1 MWKFIIPQNGQSFQI
16 LRKLYLDEFDY
27 TNIDE
32 LINNYYTYIIY
43 SIFIYLFFIINKI
56 IKMNPERYLDWVWFL
71 EQRIHSYF
79 GDLIDI
85 HFFVIDIH
93 FLSIDKADKKM
104 YINLIKADK

>member
-1 MWKFIIPQNGQSFQI
+1 MERGNFKNGKIQEWKMWKFIIPQNGQSFQI

-56 IKMNPERYLDWVWFL
+56 IKMNPERYLDWVWF
-71 EQRIHSYF
+71 
-79 GDLIDI
+79 
-85 HFFVIDIH
+85 
-93 FLSIDKADKKM
+93 
-104 YINLIKADK
+104 